1 MMGYPVPYDTTADD
15 SAFGQEIN
23 PFGGSTEQ
31 VRPPKDEPLDF
42 VAIQLSP
49 DFARLRER
57 IVRFVFP
64 MTALFLG
71 WYLCYVLLAA
81 YARSFMSF
89 QVLGAINVGLLLGLL
104 QFVSTILIT
113 IRYVRFARR
122 EVDPDVARIQERS
135 GVTAE

>member
-1 MMGYPVPYDTTADD
+1 MGYPAPRAATAA
-15 SAFGQEIN
+15 SPAFGQEVN

-49 DFARLRER
+49 DFVRLRER
-57 IVRFVFP
+57 IRRFILP

-81 YARSFMSF
+81 YARSFMSQPLF
-89 QVLGAINVGLLLGLL
+89 GAINVGMVLGLL
-104 QFVSTILIT
+104 QFVSTVIIT
-113 IRYVRFARR
+113 FCYVRFARR
-122 EVDPDVARIQERS
+122 HVDPEVARIRERS
-135 GVTAE
+135 GVAAE